1 MTQEQPQ
8 PSIGIIGA
16 GVVGTTLA
24 VALSR
29 AGYPVSVA
37 SSRSGTSA
45 EALCRRVPG
54 CTPVDTAQEV
64 ADTAAMVLIT
74 TPDDI
79 IGDVAASVRWR
90 RGQAVVHCSGAKSLD
105 VLEPAQRYGAQ
116 VGCFHPLQAFSDVEQ
131 ALESLPGTTFA
142 IEADGWLKRCLTRM
156 ARVLGGRPLELTS
169 HQRVLYHASA
179 VTTCGFLVGLTEA
192 AMQMWQAVGLS
203 PQEGL
208 EALLPL
214 METTLRNMAQRGTTD
229 AFVGPLARGD
239 VGTIRQH
246 LEELERRLPHLVPLY
261 CHLGLAAMPLARH
274 KGRITVEQARAL
286 ESLFREHL
294 EGAAEAQRETFEEA
308 HVA

>member
-1 MTQEQPQ
+1 MTQQRLQ

-37 SSRSGTSA
+37 SSRTRASA

-54 CTPVDTAQEV
+54 CASVDTAQEV
-64 ADTAAMVLIT
+64 ADAATMIFIT
-74 TPDDI
+74 TPDDAI
-79 IGDVAASVRWR
+79 AEVAASVRWH
-90 RGQAVVHCSGAKSLD
+90 RGQVAVHCSGAKSLE
-105 VLEPAQRYGAQ
+105 VLEPAQRDGSRA
-116 VGCFHPLQAFSDVEQ
+116 GCFHPVQAFSDVAQ
-131 ALESLPGTTFA
+131 ALDSLAGTTFG
-142 IEADGWLKRCLTRM
+142 IEADGWPRRCLTRM
-156 ARVLGGRPLELTS
+156 ARVLGGKPIELAS
-169 HQRVLYHASA
+169 HQRALYHASA

-192 AMQMWQAVGLS
+192 ATEMWRAVGLS

-239 VGTIRQH
+239 VGTVRQH

-261 CHLGLAAMPLARH
+261 CHLGLVAMPLARR
-274 KGRITVEQARAL
+274 KGRITAEQARAL
-286 ESLFREHL
+286 EDLLSERL
-294 EGAAEAQRETFEEA
+294 EGLAEVRREALEA
-308 HVA
+308 VYVA